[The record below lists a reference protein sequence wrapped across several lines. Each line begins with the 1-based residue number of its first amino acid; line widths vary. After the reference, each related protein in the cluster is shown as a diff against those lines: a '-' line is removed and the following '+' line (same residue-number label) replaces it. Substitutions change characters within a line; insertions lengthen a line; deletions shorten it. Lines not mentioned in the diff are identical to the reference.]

1 MSERPLVVAR
11 MPHAAAAEGASI
23 GRAAFDF
30 LRYASVWE
38 DADVLCDALRPVA
51 RDGRILSVASAG
63 DNALAL
69 LTLDPAQV
77 VAADLSA
84 PQLAALELRV
94 VAFRRLD
101 RDRLLAF
108 LGARSDQD
116 RATTYAGLRREL
128 SPPAQHFWD
137 LNPDAIR
144 VGPIHA
150 GKFERYFNGFRRFVL
165 PLIHSHADVA
175 ELLRA
180 VERPARQRF
189 YDEVWDTRRWRTLFR
204 IFFGRTV
211 MGAMGRDPEFF
222 AHVEGSVG
230 DRILERT
237 RYALTAL
244 DTASNPYLTY
254 ILTGNWAE
262 HALPKYLRAEH
273 HEAIRSRLDRLSWQ
287 HAAIQHVPGDFDG
300 FNLSDV
306 FEYMS
311 PAEHAATYAV
321 LVGHARPG
329 SRLVYWNMLA
339 PRGIPEAL
347 MGRVTPHDALA
358 RELHARDRA
367 WFYSALHID
376 EVGTS

>member
-1 MSERPLVVAR
+1 MVVAR
-11 MPHAAAAEGASI
+11 VPHAAAAQGASI
-23 GRAAFDF
+23 SRTSFDF

-38 DADVLCDALRPVA
+38 DADVLCEALRPVA
-51 RDGRILSVASAG
+51 CDGRILSVASAG

-69 LTLDPAQV
+69 LTLDPAAV
-77 VAADLSA
+77 VAADLSS

-94 VAFRRLD
+94 VAFRRLE
-101 RDRLLAF
+101 RDRLLGF
-108 LGARSDQD
+108 LGTRPAQD
-116 RATTYAGLRREL
+116 RATTYRGLRPEL

-144 VGPIHA
+144 IGPIHA

-165 PLIHSHADVA
+165 PLIHSRREVT

-180 VERPARQRF
+180 VERPERHRF

-204 IFFGRTV
+204 IFFGRAV

-254 ILTGNWAE
+254 ILTGNWGE
-262 HALPKYLRAEH
+262 HALPRYLRAEYH
-273 HEAIRSRLDRLSWQ
+273 DAIRSRLDRLSWQ

-311 PAEHAATYAV
+311 LAEHAATYAA
-321 LVGHARPG
+321 LVGRARPG

-339 PRGIPEAL
+339 PRGIPDAL
-347 MGRVTPHDALA
+347 KGRVMPHDALA
-358 RELHARDRA
+358 AELHARAHA

-376 EVGTS
+376 EVGPS